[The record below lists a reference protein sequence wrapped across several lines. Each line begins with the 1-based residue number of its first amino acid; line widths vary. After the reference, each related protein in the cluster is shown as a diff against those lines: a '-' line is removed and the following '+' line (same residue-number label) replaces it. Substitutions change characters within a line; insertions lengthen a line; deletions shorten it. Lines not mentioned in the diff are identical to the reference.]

1 MKLQGG
7 GGEEPDYQ
15 LLDSD
20 VTLYN
25 RDGQSDE
32 LYRQCVLE
40 ILSLD

>member
-15 LLDSD
+15 LLGSD

-25 RDGQSDE
+25 SDD
-32 LYRQCVLE
+32 QMNSTDSVF
-40 ILSLD
+40 

>member
-7 GGEEPDYQ
+7 GGVGPDYQ

-25 RDGQSDE
+25 RDDQMNSTDS
-32 LYRQCVLE
+32 VF
-40 ILSLD
+40 

>member
-25 RDGQSDE
+25 RDDQMNSTDS
-32 LYRQCVLE
+32 VF
-40 ILSLD
+40 

>member
-7 GGEEPDYQ
+7 GAGPDYH

-25 RDGQSDE
+25 RDDQMNSTDS
-32 LYRQCVLE
+32 VF
-40 ILSLD
+40 